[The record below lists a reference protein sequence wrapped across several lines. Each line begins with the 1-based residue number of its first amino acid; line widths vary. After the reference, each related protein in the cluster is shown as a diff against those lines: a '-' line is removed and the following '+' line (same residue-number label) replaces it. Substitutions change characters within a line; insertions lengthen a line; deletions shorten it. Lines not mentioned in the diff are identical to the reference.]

1 MELKNFKEYAIK
13 TLLEYEQLNNELRI
27 LRETYIEAV
36 NNFYKDNRVFF
47 CTDKE
52 ELVKEVLNSDIFNQ
66 ANYLTIHKS
75 LINETETKVKMKHS
89 ELVEAFNMLDK
100 LWERKEK

>member
-1 MELKNFKEYAIK
+1 MELKDFKEYAINI
-13 TLLEYEQLNNELRI
+13 LLEYEQLNNELRT
-27 LRETYIEAV
+27 LRETYIEAL

-52 ELVKEVLNSDIFNQ
+52 ELVKEFFNSDIFNQ
-66 ANYLTIHKS
+66 AHYLTIHKS
-75 LINETETKVKMKHS
+75 LINEVETKVKMKHS

>member
-1 MELKNFKEYAIK
+1 MELKDLKEYAIK
-13 TLLEYEQLNNELRI
+13 TLSEYEQLNNELRT

-52 ELVKEVLNSDIFNQ
+52 ELVREFFNSEIFNQ
-66 ANYLTIHKS
+66 AHFLTIHKS
-75 LINETETKVKMKHS
+75 LINEVETNVKIKHT

-100 LWERKEK
+100 LWERKEN

>member
-1 MELKNFKEYAIK
+1 MELKDFKEYSIK

>member
-1 MELKNFKEYAIK
+1 MELKDFKEYAIK
-13 TLLEYEQLNNELRI
+13 TLLEYEQLNNKLRT

-52 ELVKEVLNSDIFNQ
+52 ELVRDVLNSDIFNQ

-75 LINETETKVKMKHS
+75 LIDEAETKVKMKYS

-100 LWERKEK
+100 LWERKDK

>member
-1 MELKNFKEYAIK
+1 MELKDFKEYAIK
-13 TLLEYEQLNNELRI
+13 TLLEYEQLNNELRT
-27 LRETYIEAV
+27 LRETYIEAL

-52 ELVKEVLNSDIFNQ
+52 ELVKEFFNSDIFSQ

-75 LINETETKVKMKHS
+75 LINEVETNVKIKHT
-89 ELVEAFNMLDK
+89 ELVEAFNILDK
-100 LWERKEK
+100 LWERKEN

>member
-1 MELKNFKEYAIK
+1 MEIKDFKEHVLE
-13 TLLEYEQLNNELRI
+13 TLLEYEKLNNELRI
-27 LRETYIEAV
+27 LRETNIEAL

-52 ELVKEVLNSDIFNQ
+52 ELVREFFNSEIFNQ
-66 ANYLTIHKS
+66 AHYLTIHKS
-75 LINETETKVKMKHS
+75 LINEVETNVKIKHT

-100 LWERKEK
+100 LWERKDK

>member
-1 MELKNFKEYAIK
+1 MELKDFKEYAIK

-47 CTDKE
+47 YTDKE
-52 ELVKEVLNSDIFNQ
+52 ELAREVLNSDIFNQ
-66 ANYLTIHKS
+66 ANYLTIHKT
-75 LINETETKVKMKHS
+75 LIDEAETKVKMKHS

>member
-1 MELKNFKEYAIK
+1 MEVKDFKEYAIK
-13 TLLEYEQLNNELRI
+13 TLLEYEQLNNELRT
-27 LRETYIEAV
+27 LRETYIEAL
-36 NNFYKDNRVFF
+36 NNFYKGNRVFF

-52 ELVKEVLNSDIFNQ
+52 ELVREFFNSDIFSQ
-66 ANYLTIHKS
+66 AHYLTIHKS
-75 LINETETKVKMKHS
+75 LIEETETKVKMKHS

>member
-1 MELKNFKEYAIK
+1 MELKDFKEYAIK
-13 TLLEYEQLNNELRI
+13 TLSEYEQLNNELRT

-52 ELVKEVLNSDIFNQ
+52 ELVKEFFNSDIFNQ
-66 ANYLTIHKS
+66 AHYLTIHKS
-75 LINETETKVKMKHS
+75 LINEVEIKVKMKHS

-100 LWERKEK
+100 LWERKGN

>member
-1 MELKNFKEYAIK
+1 MELKDFKEYAINI
-13 TLLEYEQLNNELRI
+13 LLEYEQLNNELRT
-27 LRETYIEAV
+27 LRETYIEAL

-52 ELVKEVLNSDIFNQ
+52 EFTKEFLNGEIFNK
-66 ANYLTIHKS
+66 ANSLLVHS
-75 LINETETKVKMKHS
+75 ALINEVENNVKCKYS

-100 LWERKEK
+100 LWERKEN

>member
-1 MELKNFKEYAIK
+1 MELKDFKEYAIK
-13 TLLEYEQLNNELRI
+13 TLSEYEQLNNELRT

-52 ELVKEVLNSDIFNQ
+52 ELVREVLNSDIFNQ

-75 LINETETKVKMKHS
+75 LIDEAETKVKMKHS

>member
-1 MELKNFKEYAIK
+1 MELKDFKEYAIK
-13 TLLEYEQLNNELRI
+13 TLLEYEQLNNEWRI

>member
-13 TLLEYEQLNNELRI
+13 TLLEYEQLNNELRT

-52 ELVKEVLNSDIFNQ
+52 ELVKEFFNSDIFNQ
-66 ANYLTIHKS
+66 AHYLTIHKS

>member
-1 MELKNFKEYAIK
+1 MELKDFKEYAIK
-13 TLLEYEQLNNELRI
+13 TLLEYEQLNNELRT
-27 LRETYIEAV
+27 LRETYIEAI
-36 NNFYKDNRVFF
+36 NNFYKDNKVFL

-52 ELVKEVLNSDIFNQ
+52 ELVREFFNSDIFNQ
-66 ANYLTIHKS
+66 AHYLIVHKS

-89 ELVEAFNMLDK
+89 ELVKVFNMLDK

>member
-1 MELKNFKEYAIK
+1 MELKDFKEYAIK
-13 TLLEYEQLNNELRI
+13 TLLEYEQLNNELRT
-27 LRETYIEAV
+27 LRETYIEAL

-52 ELVKEVLNSDIFNQ
+52 ELVKEFLNSDIFNQ
-66 ANYLTIHKS
+66 AHYLTIHKS
-75 LINETETKVKMKHS
+75 LINEVEINVKIKHT

-100 LWERKEK
+100 LWERKDN

>member
-1 MELKNFKEYAIK
+1 MELKDFKEYAIK
-13 TLLEYEQLNNELRI
+13 TLSEYEQLNNELRT

-52 ELVKEVLNSDIFNQ
+52 ELVKEFFNSYIFNQ
-66 ANYLTIHKS
+66 AHYLTIHKS
-75 LINETETKVKMKHS
+75 LINEVETKVKMKHS

>member
-1 MELKNFKEYAIK
+1 MELKDFKEYAIK
-13 TLLEYEQLNNELRI
+13 TLSEYEQLNNELRT

-52 ELVKEVLNSDIFNQ
+52 ELVKEFFNSDIFNQ
-66 ANYLTIHKS
+66 AHYLTIHKS
-75 LINETETKVKMKHS
+75 LINEVETKAKMKHS

-100 LWERKEK
+100 LWERKEN

>member
-1 MELKNFKEYAIK
+1 MELKDFKEYAIK
-13 TLLEYEQLNNELRI
+13 TLLEYEQLNNELRT
-27 LRETYIEAV
+27 LRETYIEAL

-52 ELVKEVLNSDIFNQ
+52 ELVREVLNSDIFNQ

-75 LINETETKVKMKHS
+75 LIDEAETKVKMKHS

>member
-1 MELKNFKEYAIK
+1 MELKDFKEHVLK
-13 TLLEYEQLNNELRI
+13 TLLEYEKLNNELRT
-27 LRETYIEAV
+27 LRETYIEAL

-52 ELVKEVLNSDIFNQ
+52 ELVKEFFNSDIFSQ
-66 ANYLTIHKS
+66 AHYLTIHKS
-75 LINETETKVKMKHS
+75 LINEVETNVKIKHT

-100 LWERKEK
+100 LWERKES

>member
-1 MELKNFKEYAIK
+1 MEIKDFKEHVLE
-13 TLLEYEQLNNELRI
+13 TLLEYEKLNNELRI
-27 LRETYIEAV
+27 LRETYIEAL

-52 ELVKEVLNSDIFNQ
+52 ELVKEFFNSDIFSQ

-75 LINETETKVKMKHS
+75 LINEVETNVKIKHT

-100 LWERKEK
+100 LWERKDK

>member
-1 MELKNFKEYAIK
+1 MELKDFKEYAIK
-13 TLLEYEQLNNELRI
+13 TLLEYEQLNNELRT

>member
-1 MELKNFKEYAIK
+1 MDLKDFKEYAIK
-13 TLLEYEQLNNELRI
+13 TLSEYEQLNNELRT

-52 ELVKEVLNSDIFNQ
+52 ELVREVLNSDIFNQ

-75 LINETETKVKMKHS
+75 LIDEAETKVKMKHS

>member
-1 MELKNFKEYAIK
+1 MEIKDFKEHVLK
-13 TLLEYEQLNNELRI
+13 TLLEYEQLNNELRT

-47 CTDKE
+47 YTDKE
-52 ELVKEVLNSDIFNQ
+52 ELVREVLNSDIFNQ
-66 ANYLTIHKS
+66 ANYLTIHKT
-75 LINETETKVKMKHS
+75 LIDEAETKVKMKHS

-100 LWERKEK
+100 LWERKKN

>member
-1 MELKNFKEYAIK
+1 MELKDFKEYAINI
-13 TLLEYEQLNNELRI
+13 LSEYEQLNNELRT
-27 LRETYIEAV
+27 LRETHIEAV

-52 ELVKEVLNSDIFNQ
+52 ELVREVLNSDIFNQ

-75 LINETETKVKMKHS
+75 LIDEAETKVKMKHS

-100 LWERKEK
+100 LWERKEN

>member
-1 MELKNFKEYAIK
+1 MEIKDFKEHVLK
-13 TLLEYEQLNNELRI
+13 TLLEYEQLHNELRT

-47 CTDKE
+47 YTDKE
-52 ELVKEVLNSDIFNQ
+52 ELVREVLNSDIFNQ
-66 ANYLTIHKS
+66 ANYLTIHKT
-75 LINETETKVKMKHS
+75 LIDEAETKVKMKHS

-100 LWERKEK
+100 LWERKEN

>member
-1 MELKNFKEYAIK
+1 MELKDFKDYAIK

-27 LRETYIEAV
+27 LRETYIEAL
-36 NNFYKDNRVFF
+36 NNLYKDNKVFL

-52 ELVKEVLNSDIFNQ
+52 ELVREFFNSDVFSQ
-66 ANYLTIHKS
+66 AHYLTVHKS
-75 LINETETKVKMKHS
+75 LINETETKVEMKHS

-100 LWERKEK
+100 LWERKDK

>member
-1 MELKNFKEYAIK
+1 MELKDFKEYAIK

-52 ELVKEVLNSDIFNQ
+52 ELVKEFFNSDIFSQ
-66 ANYLTIHKS
+66 AHYLTIHKS
-75 LINETETKVKMKHS
+75 LINEVETNVKIKHT
-89 ELVEAFNMLDK
+89 ELVEAFNILDK
-100 LWERKEK
+100 LWERKEN

>member
-1 MELKNFKEYAIK
+1 MELKDFKEYAIK

-89 ELVEAFNMLDK
+89 ELVEVFNMLDK